1 MKAPLILSTL
11 LCCWHMA
18 IAGTGYPNTEA
29 MGDLADKQ
37 SEWYRACMA
46 AEDALPP
53 IADMPSDAQKR
64 SVAGCVP
71 EDLYYDTK
79 HHARRT
85 DSDWARV
92 RACAFAQHDEGVLMM
107 LYANGLGVKKNPLVA
122 TRFACLF
129 GGTPA
134 EATGRVA
141 HLRAMGSEDSGPAF
155 DICDDA
161 TSGFMAG
168 YCASIEDRQR
178 TRDRTEKLAQ
188 IGSRLDARAH
198 SAFEQLQAAL
208 SAFAERRGDSET
220 DMTGTARAALSIQA
234 SAEEYDAFM
243 GLLEKVESDSLQK
256 VNHSEALERNREMHR
271 SLQQVISSKGPQA
284 GAIDRL
290 GDTTITRTGIAESQ
304 RAWNAY
310 RDTWMRFARTRHPRI
325 DPDSLAGHL
334 TTRHIEQ
341 LRALLAE
348 VDE

>member
-11 LCCWHMA
+11 LCCWHVA

-64 SVAGCVP
+64 SAADCVP

-79 HHARRT
+79 HRAQRT
-85 DSDWARV
+85 DADWARV
-92 RACAFAQHDEGVLMM
+92 RACAFAQDDAGVLMM
-107 LYANGLGVKKNPLVA
+107 LYANGFGVKKNPPVA

-129 GGTPA
+129 GGAPA
-134 EATGRVA
+134 EAIGRVTQ
-141 HLRAMGSEDSGPAF
+141 LSSMSRENSEPAF
-155 DICDDA
+155 DICDAA

-168 YCASIEDRQR
+168 HCAYIEDRQR

-188 IGSRLDARAH
+188 IGSQMDAPAH
-198 SAFEQLQAAL
+198 SAFEQLQTAL
-208 SAFAERRGDSET
+208 SAFAQRRGNSET
-220 DMTGTARAALSIQA
+220 DMMGTARAALSIQA

-243 GLLEKVESDSLQK
+243 SLLEQVESDRLQK
-256 VNHSEALERNREMHR
+256 VSHAEALQRNRDMHR
-271 SLQQVISSKGPQA
+271 GLQQVLSAKGQQA
-284 GAIDRL
+284 DAIDRL
-290 GDTTITRTGIAESQ
+290 GYTTITRTGVAESQ

-310 RDTWMRFARTRHPRI
+310 RDAWMRFARTRHPRI

-334 TTRHIEQ
+334 TMRRIEQ
-341 LRALLAE
+341 LRTLLAE
-348 VDE
+348 VE